1 MGRPRFIAGAI
12 GIIAGFFVYQ
22 YGFFLTLGLSSDLSK
37 WSLSFLP
44 RVDSVAVIGAAL
56 QLAGGLLAIGGLL
69 VCISWIGSQPR
80 TRRPSGERSGESESR
95 AHVIAPARKCK
106 FCEATMEPSAV
117 FCPKCQRAQV

>member
-22 YGFFLTLGLSSDLSK
+22 YGFFLTLDLSSDLSK
-37 WSLSFLP
+37 WSLSFFP
-44 RVDSVAVIGAAL
+44 WVNSIAVIGAAL

-80 TRRPSGERSGESESR
+80 TRPPSEERSGKSGPRTQS
-95 AHVIAPARKCK
+95 VAPAPKCK
-106 FCEATMEPSAV
+106 FCEATMKPDAV